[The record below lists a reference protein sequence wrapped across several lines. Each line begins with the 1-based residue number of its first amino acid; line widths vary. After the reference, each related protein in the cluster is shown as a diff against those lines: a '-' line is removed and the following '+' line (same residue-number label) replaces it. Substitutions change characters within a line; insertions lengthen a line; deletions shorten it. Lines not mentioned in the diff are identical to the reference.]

1 MDMSRRFL
9 KMAGILGMAAALAAG
24 GAAAG
29 TTTCTMSMSTTP
41 THRTATMWKQT
52 ESGYTEDQERFL
64 KLHYHLESA
73 QDYSAR

>member
-1 MDMSRRFL
+1 MSRRFL
-9 KMAGILGMAAALAAG
+9 KMAGILGMAAAA

-29 TTTCTMSMSTTP
+29 TTCTMSTSATP
-41 THRTATMWKQT
+41 THRTTTMWMQT